1 MDIDARFADLETKHM
16 ETRTVILQLSDT
28 LEQFMAQMQAPLP
41 PPIAPIDPEPPA
53 PARSPSPIRLTPVA
67 PILTPISSPPRNR
80 LKPGLPPDFNGDR
93 KAGRAFLNSCQ
104 LYMSL
109 CAADFADDAAKIQWT
124 LSYMKIGRAALFADR
139 LLRYEAR
146 NHSPMYDTWLGFRH
160 AFVEAFCPENEAVD
174 ARMRLESTHYFQGRR
189 SVDAYVDE
197 FQDLVDTSGYADKL
211 TIVVKFRRGLS
222 QAIQDKIA
230 ESGSDC
236 PAHDDVKGWYRVAR
250 LFDSNRLANE
260 AFNSSTKGRTTAQAP
275 YMPRPAVSRPPF
287 VPFATP
293 ASAAP
298 AKPPAAPALP
308 PGVPM
313 DVDAQRAKR
322 LASTCHRCGAVG
334 HFARDCPR
342 RFDVRL
348 LSLDEREELLQDLLA
363 AKDVVDDEGRGEN
376 VPDDAEKEEGFGSND
391 G

>member
-1 MDIDARFADLETKHM
+1 M
-16 ETRTVILQLSDT
+16 
-28 LEQFMAQMQAPLP
+28 
-41 PPIAPIDPEPPA
+41 
-53 PARSPSPIRLTPVA
+53 
-67 PILTPISSPPRNR
+67 
-80 LKPGLPPDFNGDR
+80 
-93 KAGRAFLNSCQ
+93 
-104 LYMSL
+104 
-109 CAADFADDAAKIQWT
+109 
-124 LSYMKIGRAALFADR
+124 
-139 LLRYEAR
+139 
-146 NHSPMYDTWLGFRH
+146 
-160 AFVEAFCPENEAVD
+160 
-174 ARMRLESTHYFQGRR
+174 
-189 SVDAYVDE
+189 
-197 FQDLVDTSGYADKL
+197 
-211 TIVVKFRRGLS
+211 
-222 QAIQDKIA
+222 
-230 ESGSDC
+230 
-236 PAHDDVKGWYRVAR
+236 
-250 LFDSNRLANE
+250 
-260 AFNSSTKGRTTAQAP
+260 KGRTTTQGLYTP
-275 YMPRPAVSRPPF
+275 HPAVSRPPF

-298 AKPPAAPALP
+298 VKPPTAPALP